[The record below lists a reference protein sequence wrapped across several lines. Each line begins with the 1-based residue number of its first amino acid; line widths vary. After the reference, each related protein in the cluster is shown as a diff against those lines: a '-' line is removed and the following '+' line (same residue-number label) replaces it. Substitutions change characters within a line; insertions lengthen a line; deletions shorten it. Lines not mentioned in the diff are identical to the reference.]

1 MCVSKRNFKIRIRQ
15 PKGSARIAAVKVTV
29 NGKPVTASLEGK
41 RFTAPVD
48 LRGFAAG
55 TYEVQIVAT
64 TADGK
69 TLRGTRRYRTCAAK
83 LTSTALPPL

>member
-1 MCVSKRNFKIRIRQ
+1 M
-15 PKGSARIAAVKVTV
+15 
-29 NGKPVTASLEGK
+29 NGAPVTATLEGR

-48 LRGFAAG
+48 LRGFASG
-55 TYEVQIVAT
+55 TYEVQILAT

-83 LTSTALPPL
+83 LASAALPPL